1 MELGGMTGNIIK
13 RTFKGLSACL
23 VKCLAE
29 KLVGVIEMQ
38 FCAFGNFFQN
48 TIIGEISVFV

>member
-1 MELGGMTGNIIK
+1 MTGNIIK

-38 FCAFGNFFQN
+38 FVHLVIFFK
-48 TIIGEISVFV
+48 I

>member
-48 TIIGEISVFV
+48 MIIGEIRMFV